1 VPKLKRTAPKKAKA
15 ARVKSEL
22 HKFKVGSMRS
32 GSKTGPKVKNR
43 KQAIAIALSE
53 SGQSKKSAKMGK
65 KVAKKSP
72 LAKASRKMNK
82 DAHRRK
88 RNIGRS

>member
-1 VPKLKRTAPKKAKA
+1 MPTSKAVGVKKYGPMK
-15 ARVKSEL
+15 K
-22 HKFKVGSMRS
+22 KVGQKGRAAEVEMREFGMGKLHS

-53 SGQSKKSAKMGK
+53 EKKAQAKGKPTVKSAK
-65 KVAKKSP
+65 
-72 LAKASRKMNK
+72 K
-82 DAHRRK
+82 DSNRRK